1 LAISSS
7 DFFAIAEGHQLIGSK
22 WLKNYWSVWFKKT
35 TLLADWRSYVRAE
48 KKQDRTC
55 NKKAI
60 NL

>member
-22 WLKNYWSVWFKKT
+22 WLKNYWSVWFKKI

-48 KKQDRTC
+48 KNKIELAIKKQ
-55 NKKAI
+55 
-60 NL
+60 